1 MKKRWWI
8 IALISV
14 VVVGLG
20 YAGLSVLQGGSA
32 NQVKADSATDTAA
45 VERDTIRVTTDG
57 SGSLAASEEVAL
69 AFSAGGEVT
78 EVLVEIG
85 DVVAAGDVLARLDD
99 ADAREAVTDAELQVA
114 QAEISLALARAEADL
129 GLKQANLDAAR
140 ASHEEAV
147 ALLNRTGDQLT
158 SARVGLAEAEDAL
171 EDAQED
177 YDDAWGPGRE
187 WEQYNDRTRDLWEA
201 DREAT
206 EKALEQAQYDLEV
219 AQANY
224 NLAVAGI
231 SEASVQSA
239 WVQVLNAEVD
249 LETEPLQIEQLELS
263 LSQMQLRLDSARRAL
278 EDTALTAPMD
288 GTVTM
293 LALVEGE
300 MVSAGTPVV
309 ELGDLE
315 RFVVEVSLD
324 ETDVA
329 AAKIGQEAI
338 VTLDAFPDMA
348 LAGEVTDIAP
358 VASVQSGVV
367 LYPVTVELSS
377 VESGVRAGMTADVQI
392 ISASKADVLIVP
404 LRAVQSEGGS
414 SYVWRQTAEGFE
426 RVAVVLGVMTETEV
440 EIVDGLSEGDVVSV
454 VAAPQGGGQ
463 VEQGFGPM
471 RLFSGGSDD

>member
-1 MKKRWWI
+1 
-8 IALISV
+8 
-14 VVVGLG
+14 
-20 YAGLSVLQGGSA
+20 
-32 NQVKADSATDTAA
+32 
-45 VERDTIRVTTDG
+45 
-57 SGSLAASEEVAL
+57 
-69 AFSAGGEVT
+69 
-78 EVLVEIG
+78 
-85 DVVAAGDVLARLDD
+85 
-99 ADAREAVTDAELQVA
+99 
-114 QAEISLALARAEADL
+114 
-129 GLKQANLDAAR
+129 
-140 ASHEEAV
+140 
-147 ALLNRTGDQLT
+147 
-158 SARVGLAEAEDAL
+158 VGLAEAEDAL

-263 LSQMQLRLDSARRAL
+263 LSQMQLKLDSARRAL

-288 GTVTM
+288 GTVIM
-293 LALVEGE
+293 LALEEGE
-300 MVSAGTPVV
+300 MVGAGTPVV
-309 ELGDLE
+309 GMGDLE
-315 RFVVEVSLD
+315 RFIVEVSLD

-329 AAKIGQEAI
+329 AVKIGQEAI
-338 VTLDAFPDMA
+338 VALDAFPDIA

-377 VESGVRAGMTADVQI
+377 AESGVRAGMTADVQI
-392 ISASKADVLIVP
+392 ISASKTDVLIVP
-404 LRAVQSEGGS
+404 LRAVQSQGGS

-463 VEQGFGPM
+463 VEQAFGPM
-471 RLFSGGSDD
+471 RLFGGGSDD